1 MKKIFIA
8 IALSVLVVLSSCQ
21 QEYAL
26 PFDEIMN
33 AETVTPIAEE
43 RVPFEGF
50 EEYMQLYKEDSTQMG
65 FSGAIVRLKPM
76 KRTQYMIL
84 ETEDNGRR
92 SLDGKTMVTVEILD
106 IFDIQGDVD
115 LSVGDIFDIPQS
127 YYLQP
132 KDESGF
138 EEMFVALGGTLIKEN
153 GITTSVSLDDG
164 TYEYRILNIQ
174 DHQLMLWPNILPLS
188 EEMEYYAFL
197 WFKDDGVSFGQ
208 IVPAETSDIST
219 LDVYQNIHIDP
230 DLVEI
235 MYGLHEYA
243 EECQL
248 DRD

>member
-1 MKKIFIA
+1 MKKTFIV
-8 IALSVLVVLSSCQ
+8 ITLSVLVALSSCQ

-26 PFDEIMN
+26 PFDEVMN
-33 AETVTPIAEE
+33 AEVATPIAES
-43 RVPFEGF
+43 RFPYEGF
-50 EEYMQLYKEDSTQMG
+50 EEYMQLYKEDSAQMG

-76 KRTQYMIL
+76 KRTQYMML
-84 ETEDNGRR
+84 ENEDNGSR
-92 SLDGKTMVTVEILD
+92 SLEGKTMVTVEILD
-106 IFDIQGDVD
+106 VFDIQGDAK
-115 LSVGDIFDIPQS
+115 LSVGDIFDIPQR

-138 EEMFVALGGTLIKEN
+138 EEMFVALGGILIKEN
-153 GITTSVSLDDG
+153 GVTTSVSLDDG
-164 TYEYRILNIQ
+164 TYEYHISDIQ

-197 WFKDDGVSFGQ
+197 WFKDDNVSFGQ
-208 IVPAETSDIST
+208 IVPTETPDIST

-230 DLVEI
+230 DLIDI

-248 DRD
+248 DLD